1 MPGSNFAAKST
12 PVPLRSA
19 LQVEEL
25 VNACSRDPVHVLGSF
40 WPNSRTSFES
50 ELVKSFKDC
59 VPAHEFEPHVS
70 HLSRF
75 YAGLVLDRLGEER
88 FDWVARILS
97 SSETHPE
104 DFRPLSKLVDLLCV
118 RSGARDL
125 TQLFFKTESRP
136 PMRSVKRLRGPD
148 AIKNRIQYVL
158 QDLFIIPHSLGGH
171 VLLVDDIY
179 NVGASARVYAEALR
193 RYAGARKVTSVNLA
207 ATRFAGGK
215 DGHGMLKLDTAAM
228 QEYPLL
234 TKVWVDAQDVFHHA
248 ADCASLQPPASCAP
262 RFAAQ
267 RRAKPCP
274 DCLGEATRARKWWRA
289 WLGKK

>member
-1 MPGSNFAAKST
+1 MRGSDFAAKST

-19 LQVEEL
+19 LRVEEL
-25 VNACSRDPVHVLGSF
+25 VNACSRDPVHLLGSF

-59 VPAHEFEPHVS
+59 VPAQEFES
-70 HLSRF
+70 HISDLSRF

-88 FDWVARILS
+88 FDWTVRVLG

-125 TQLFFKTESRP
+125 THLFFKTESRP
-136 PMRSVKRLRGPD
+136 PMRSIKRLCGPD

-158 QDLFIIPHSLGGH
+158 QDLFMIPHSLGGH

-193 RYAGARKVTSVNLA
+193 RYAGARKVT
-207 ATRFAGGK
+207 
-215 DGHGMLKLDTAAM
+215 
-228 QEYPLL
+228 
-234 TKVWVDAQDVFHHA
+234 
-248 ADCASLQPPASCAP
+248 
-262 RFAAQ
+262 
-267 RRAKPCP
+267 
-274 DCLGEATRARKWWRA
+274 
-289 WLGKK
+289 